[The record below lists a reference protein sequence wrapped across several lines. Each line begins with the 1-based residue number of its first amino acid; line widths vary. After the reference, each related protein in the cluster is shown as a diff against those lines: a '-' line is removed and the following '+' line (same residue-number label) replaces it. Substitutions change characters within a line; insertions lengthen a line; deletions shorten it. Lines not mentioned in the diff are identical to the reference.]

1 MNATDLAYTPATEL
15 IPQIRSKALSPV
27 ELTRA
32 VLERIEQVNPKINA
46 FCTVTADAAL
56 AAARAAEDAVMKGGR
71 LGPLHGIP
79 VSIKD
84 LALVHGVPARFGSHI
99 FATARRRGGR
109 AVRAPA
115 QGGGR
120 HPHRQDQPRRSSA
133 GRRSAIARSPGS
145 RAIRGTSA

>member
-1 MNATDLAYTPATEL
+1 MNATDLAYAPATEL

-27 ELTRA
+27 ELMRA

-56 AAARAAEDAVMKGGR
+56 AAARAAEEAVMKGGP

-84 LALVHGVPARFGSHI
+84 LALAAGRPHAFGSHI
-99 FATARRRGGR
+99 FEQAHRRGRR

-120 HPHRQDQPRRSSA
+120 HPDRQDHDAGVRLEGARRQPAHRA
-133 GRRSAIARSPGS
+133 S
-145 RAIRGTSA
+145 RAIRGTWA

>member
-1 MNATDLAYTPATEL
+1 MTATDLAYTPATEL

-56 AAARAAEDAVMKGGR
+56 AAARAAEEAVMKGGR

-84 LALVHGVPARFGSHI
+84 LALVKGVPARFGSHI
-99 FATARRRGGR
+99 FASRVRRRGR

-115 QGGGR
+115 RRGR
-120 HPHRQDQPRRSSA
+120 APSSPARPRRRSSA
-133 GRRSAIARSPGS
+133 GRRSAIARSPAS
-145 RAIRGTSA
+145 RATRGTSA

>member
-1 MNATDLAYTPATEL
+1 RATMPAASDSLAPERPMNATDLAYTPATEL
-15 IPQIRSKALSPV
+15 IPRIRSKALSPV

-56 AAARAAEDAVMKGGR
+56 AAARGAEEAVMKGGR

-84 LALVHGVPARFGSHI
+84 LVLVK
-99 FATARRRGGR
+99 
-109 AVRAPA
+109 
-115 QGGGR
+115 
-120 HPHRQDQPRRSSA
+120 
-133 GRRSAIARSPGS
+133 
-145 RAIRGTSA
+145 